1 MMFRAVSGGDGHYAD
16 FKLLVRYK
24 IFDPILFITPPPK
37 NCTCSKHPRFP
48 KTYILKFFLEQ
59 IVADK
64 SSSEDESTSKKSSG
78 ETKFAQNSRA
88 NSNLQEEAR

>member
-1 MMFRAVSGGDGHYAD
+1 MFRAVSGGDGHYAD

-24 IFDPILFITPPPK
+24 IFDPILFITSPPK

-48 KTYILKFFLEQ
+48 KLYFKLFVEQ

-78 ETKFAQNSRA
+78 KTKLTQNRCF
-88 NSNLQEEAR
+88 NSYLQEEAR